1 MTILEQL
8 TPLLTEVELCEMI
21 LMDKLDLLETPTE
34 GHPPYKTIQMI
45 FPFFSAPQGI
55 FYWFNI
61 ADRIAAYRTFTHHTP
76 DGHLL
81 EVTADTTG
89 EEPRILCVV
98 WNDEQVLPLLKQGY
112 NQVLDDID
120 AKAWE
125 LMSS

>member
-8 TPLLTEVELCEMI
+8 TPLLTEVELAEMVI
-21 LMDKLDLLETPTE
+21 NDRSELLNTPTE
-34 GHPPYKTIQMI
+34 GFTAARNMNSI
-45 FPFFSAPQGI
+45 FVFACSPQGHE
-55 FYWFNI
+55 YWKNI
-61 ADRIAAYRTFTHHTP
+61 YDRIAAYKTFTYYTA

-81 EVTADTTG
+81 HVTADTTG

-98 WNDEQVLPLLKQGY
+98 WNDEHVLPLLKQGY
-112 NQVLDDID
+112 NQILDNIE